1 MKKILILLMPLFF
14 LVPLSTVFASATII
28 EDEHNYDYYDGL
40 LDSDNVL
47 TNTLPLQLYDN
58 DLNSFYKFNKQ
69 DFKVGE
75 IEFQN
80 PVDIGSFYLNSERL
94 APTGIPSLSIYFHF
108 IDNENMNI
116 DTKSYASTS
125 DRYINVDLKNV
136 IKIEVKSDSTLGN
149 PEDFIV
155 YEIDFFGSYN
165 PEEIEQP
172 EPSPIVEEI
181 KNITVEADPDRVNL
195 SWELPQTE
203 YFEHVNIYRKDLGK
217 NEQEI
222 SFFDFLKTM
231 TVHASTDDFKAIF
244 ETNGTYFNDL
254 TVEENSKYEYKLT
267 TEYQGLES
275 QGVIVQAETPKSPA
289 PPLEGGG
296 GEQQSNGDYLFK
308 WSSPREGQVRV
319 FIDGTEYA
327 TVEASTGQILIPGS
341 DMKYSALG
349 KPLISY
355 QTIGLNGEES
365 NITSPDISDLE
376 IPVTPGDV
384 IETGSQ
390 LIGIV
395 SSFIILGL
403 SFIFAPKLIKFIRQS
418 FSNKKVS
425 GRGREREQRESR
437 TSIREPRQPRQGR
450 TRTRSARTYR
460 EGRA

>member
-14 LVPLSTVFASATII
+14 LVPFIANAEIISTPLP
-28 EDEHNYDYYDGL
+28 HDYRTGL
-40 LDSDNVL
+40 LDDENVIK
-47 TNTLPLQLYDN
+47 NIESEPNVYDN
-58 DLNSFYKFNKQ
+58 DIKTYHNYGHNGGDSIIN
-69 DFKVGE
+69 
-75 IEFQN
+75 IEFN
-80 PVDIGSFYLNSERL
+80 YPVTISQVYLNFESPSSNFSRL
-94 APTGIPSLSIYFHF
+94 EFKFSDGS
-108 IDNENMNI
+108 
-116 DTKSYASTS
+116 STS
-125 DRYINVDLKNV
+125 FNHSNNGYRTVNFHDVV
-136 IKIEVKSDSTLGN
+136 GIEIFNSRSSSTAR
-149 PEDFIV
+149 I
-155 YEIDFFGSYN
+155 YELDFFGEYDTN
-165 PEEIEQP
+165 KRIED
-172 EPSPIVEEI
+172 IVPVVKEI
-181 KNITVEADPDRVNL
+181 KNVEVEAEPNRINL
-195 SWELPQTE
+195 SWELPDTH
-203 YFEHVNIYRKDLGK
+203 YFEHVNIYRKDIRK

-222 SFFDFLKTM
+222 SFFDFLKPM
-231 TVHASTDDFKAIF
+231 TVHASNDDFRAIF

-296 GEQQSNGDYLFK
+296 GEQQANGDYLFK
-308 WSSPREGQVRV
+308 WSSPREGQVRIFV
-319 FIDGTEYA
+319 DGTEYA

-341 DMKYSALG
+341 DMKYSPLG

-376 IPVTPGDV
+376 IPVSPGDV

-395 SSFIILGL
+395 SSFILLGL

-418 FSNKKVS
+418 FSNKKEDS

-437 TSIREPRQPRQGR
+437 TSIRETRQPRQGR
-450 TRTRSARTYR
+450 TRTRTPRTYR